1 MLVDAVVTGS
11 MIMFIVVFAGIFTWT
26 ASVIG
31 IVDKAAD
38 LIVGILPNALVT
50 IILSLLPILSL
61 YLPIKAG
68 LYSP

>member
-1 MLVDAVVTGS
+1 MDV
-11 MIMFIVVFAGIFTWT
+11 IV
-26 ASVIG
+26 
-31 IVDKAAD
+31 
-38 LIVGILPNALVT
+38 L